1 MTNTQSPAN
10 PIVHLV
16 DILLGAILL
25 SCI

>member
-1 MTNTQSPAN
+1 MTNNQSPAN